1 MHTIKHIL
9 LLFVLA
15 VLCGADLMRANEKE
29 EATIVHPSD
38 SPVLF
43 GVVST
48 DMPPDLRKELGSRI
62 ADDEGLCV
70 TAVSRFSPAEDAG
83 IRPVDIILKVA
94 DRPVATKL
102 DLLLILQQY
111 KPGDTIPVH
120 ILRLDQTKELNLT
133 LGSRNALQQP
143 HAEQKERARH
153 EKTQN
158 VVTYPGALP
167 QTEIDEEFIPS
178 FHPRDNRQ
186 KTQAGWTTVHRGD
199 QQNITPKNS
208 ESLTLNRAPNH
219 PLLPPATMN
228 QKTDLVPNKMEQIQ
242 CLQNT
247 VIHQLATENPD
258 RGMVKDSLLQI
269 RALAS
274 GRTDQGNASIHLED
288 AEGQIIINGTNQHVT
303 VETIPEKKK
312 AGTTYRIDIPSK
324 NNPLPAPVRERLRN
338 LNQ

>member
-1 MHTIKHIL
+1 MNTFKYIL
-9 LLFVLA
+9 ILFILS
-15 VLCGADLMRANEKE
+15 VLCGADLVRANEKQGP
-29 EATIVHPSD
+29 TIVHPSD

-43 GVVST
+43 GVIST
-48 DMPPDLRKELGSRI
+48 DMPLDMRKELGTRI
-62 ADDEGLCV
+62 SDNEGLCV

-94 DRPVATKL
+94 GQPVATKL
-102 DLLLILQQY
+102 DLLMILQQY

-133 LGSRNALQQP
+133 LGNRNRLQQEYGMRKETSNLTYDKNCEADTAAV
-143 HAEQKERARH
+143 AESPFTFEPPPSSVRNDWKSARTASPDIDQNELRRNKTNASSRA
-153 EKTQN
+153 QN
-158 VVTYPGALP
+158 G
-167 QTEIDEEFIPS
+167 Q
-178 FHPRDNRQ
+178 
-186 KTQAGWTTVHRGD
+186 
-199 QQNITPKNS
+199 
-208 ESLTLNRAPNH
+208 
-219 PLLPPATMN
+219 LLPPATMN

-247 VIHQLATENPD
+247 VIDQLSVENPD
-258 RGMVKDSLLQI
+258 RNKVQNSLLQI

-274 GRTDQGNASIHLED
+274 GRTDQGITSIHLED
-288 AEGQIIINGTNQHVT
+288 AEGQIIINGSNQHVT

-324 NNPLPAPVRERLRN
+324 SNPLPEPVRKRLRN

>member
-1 MHTIKHIL
+1 MNTIKHIL
-9 LLFVLA
+9 LLFILSI
-15 VLCGADLMRANEKE
+15 LCGADLVRANEKQE
-29 EATIVHPSD
+29 PTVVHPSD

-43 GVVST
+43 GVIST
-48 DMPPDLRKELGSRI
+48 DMPLDMRKELGTRI

-94 DRPVATKL
+94 GQPVATKL
-102 DLLLILQQY
+102 DLLMILQKY

-133 LGSRNALQQP
+133 LGSRNGLQQKYKARKETSTLTYGKDCDTATGVVAESP
-143 HAEQKERARH
+143 FDFESPPASARNDLQSEWSAAQDSEQKD
-153 EKTQN
+153 
-158 VVTYPGALP
+158 L
-167 QTEIDEEFIPS
+167 
-178 FHPRDNRQ
+178 
-186 KTQAGWTTVHRGD
+186 HR
-199 QQNITPKNS
+199 NKINASKRTPNS
-208 ESLTLNRAPNH
+208 QI
-219 PLLPPATMN
+219 LPPATMN

-247 VIHQLATENPD
+247 VIDQLATDNPD
-258 RGMVKDSLLQI
+258 RSKVQDSLLQI

-274 GRTDQGNASIHLED
+274 GRTDQGHASIHLED
-288 AEGQIIINGTNQHVT
+288 AEGQIIINGSNQHVT

-324 NNPLPAPVRERLRN
+324 SNPLPEPVRKRLRD